1 MSPPE
6 EPRAW
11 HQGRP
16 WESSPGTCRG
26 QQGVQHTQVFS
37 SAPSAGKSPV
47 PSQVPFAHFDIV
59 SMCCNLHFFS
69 HEIRIAPT
77 KTTVVVLVES
87 YFSLAPV
94 A

>member
-16 WESSPGTCRG
+16 WESSPGTCPG

-37 SAPSAGKSPV
+37 SALSVGRSPV

-59 SMCCNLHFFS
+59 SIVAIYIFFRMRS
-69 HEIRIAPT
+69 ALLQL
-77 KTTVVVLVES
+77 KL
-87 YFSLAPV
+87 L
-94 A
+94 